1 MTRTRHNSNRELV
14 GQGIGNM
21 VAGLFGGIAS
31 AGATMRTMINIRTG
45 GTTKISGMFHSV
57 FLLAIVLVLAPLA
70 EKIPMLCLREF
81 L

>member
-1 MTRTRHNSNRELV
+1 
-14 GQGIGNM
+14 M

-57 FLLAIVLVLAPLA
+57 F
-70 EKIPMLCLREF
+70 C
-81 L
+81 